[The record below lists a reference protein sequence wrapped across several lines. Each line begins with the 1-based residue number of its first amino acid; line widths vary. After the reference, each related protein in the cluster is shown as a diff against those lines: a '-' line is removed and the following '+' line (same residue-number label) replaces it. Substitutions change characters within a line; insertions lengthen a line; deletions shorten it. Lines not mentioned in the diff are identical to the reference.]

1 MKTITKLF
9 FVVILFTTLGV
20 QNAYSQK
27 DTVKITSKIDDE
39 IKSQTIANFDSLLSV
54 WYVKKSIY
62 KDSTIVNDENADHHL
77 DIADSIIIDRLN
89 KIASPIEMTYNPQVR
104 SWIDMYL
111 KRGKYMLPTFLS
123 LETYYFPFFEQLLD
137 ANDMP
142 LELKYLPIIES
153 ALNPTAVSRAGATGL
168 WQFLYSTGKM
178 YGLEINSFIDE
189 RRDPLKSTYAAV
201 AFMGD
206 LYEMYG
212 DWQLVLAAYN
222 CGPGNVNKAM
232 RRSGG
237 TTFWEIY
244 DYLPKETRGYVPA
257 FIAATYVMT
266 YANEHNYYATEI
278 KMPIHTD
285 TIMINDTLHLFQVAE
300 VLQIPIEKVRDLN
313 PQYKK
318 DIIPGHIKPY
328 PLRLPVESAMA
339 FVQFSDSIY
348 AYNDSLFFQKRTLV
362 TPPSYVASS
371 RGNYSYTEE
380 KSTPCDAPNLTG
392 KSKVIYTVKSGD
404 NFGFIANWY
413 NVSVNDLKCWNDKT
427 SNKLSIG
434 EKITVYV
441 YTKKLK
447 YYQGIDKMTF
457 DEKQN
462 KTSNQTVAKSKTTGK
477 QLDKNYIYYTIKS
490 GDNIHTI
497 AQKFSGVSE
506 GDIKRINN
514 FNDRDV
520 RTLQIGQVIKIKRK
534 G

>member
-1 MKTITKLF
+1 MKTKTLS
-9 FVVILFTTLGV
+9 FVIILFITFGL
-20 QNAYSQK
+20 QSAYSQS
-27 DTVKITSKIDDE
+27 DTNKISSVIDAE
-39 IKSQTIANFDSLLSV
+39 IKSQTISHFDSLLSV

-62 KDSTIVNDENADHHL
+62 SDSTIVNVKGADHDL
-77 DIADSIIIDRLN
+77 DIADSVIVDRLN

-111 KRGKYMLPTFLS
+111 KRGKYMIPTFLS

-168 WQFLYSTGKM
+168 WQFLYGTGKM

-189 RRDPLKSTYAAV
+189 RRDPVKSSYAAV
-201 AFMGD
+201 AFMSD
-206 LYEMYG
+206 LYDMYG

-237 TTFWEIY
+237 TNFWEIY

-266 YANEHNYYATEI
+266 YAEEHNFYSAEI
-278 KMPIHTD
+278 KMPLHTD

-300 VLQIPIEKVRDLN
+300 VLNIPIEKVRDLN

-328 PLRLPVESAMA
+328 PLRLPIEETMA

-348 AYNDSLFFQKRTLV
+348 AYNDSLFFKNRKYV
-362 TPPSYVASS
+362 SPPSYVASS
-371 RGNYSYTEE
+371 RGNYSYTEP
-380 KSTPCDAPNLTG
+380 TPCDAPNLAG

-413 NVSVNDLKCWNDKT
+413 NVSVNDLKCWNDKN

-434 EKITVYV
+434 EKVTVYV

-447 YYQGIDKMTF
+447 YYQGIDRMTF
-457 DEKQN
+457 DQKQN
-462 KTSNQTVAKSKTTGK
+462 KTSTQTVAKSKTTGK

-497 AQKFSGVSE
+497 AQKFTGVSE
-506 GDIKRINN
+506 GDIKSINR
-514 FNDRDV
+514 FSDRDV
-520 RTLQIGQVIKIKRK
+520 RTLQIGQVIKIKRR

>member
-1 MKTITKLF
+1 MKSITKLF
-9 FVVILFTTLGV
+9 FVVILFTTLGL
-20 QNAYSQK
+20 QSAYSQK
-27 DTVKITSKIDDE
+27 DTVKITNKIDDE
-39 IKSQTIANFDSLLSV
+39 IKSQTMANFDSLLSV

-62 KDSTIVNDENADHHL
+62 KDSTIVNSDDVDHDL
-77 DIADSIIIDRLN
+77 EISDSLIIDRLN
-89 KIASPIEMTYNPQVR
+89 KIASPIEMTFNPQVR

-123 LETYYFPFFEQLLD
+123 LETYYFPFFEQLID

-189 RRDPLKSTYAAV
+189 RRDPVKSTYAAV
-201 AFMGD
+201 AFMSD

-237 TTFWEIY
+237 TNFWEIY

-266 YANEHNYYATEI
+266 YANEHNYYSGEI

-285 TIMINDTLHLFQVAE
+285 TIMINDTLHLLQVAE
-300 VLQIPIEKVRDLN
+300 VLQIPIEKIRDLN

-328 PLRLPVESAMA
+328 PLRLPIEETMA

-348 AYNDSLFFQKRTLV
+348 AYNDSLFFKNRRMV

-371 RGNYSYTEE
+371 RGNYSYTKE
-380 KSTPCDAPNLTG
+380 KYTPCDAPNLAG

-413 NVSVNDLKCWNDKT
+413 NVSVNDLKCWNDKN

-447 YYQGIDKMTF
+447 YYQGIERMTF
-457 DEKQN
+457 DQKQN
-462 KTSNQTVAKSKTTGK
+462 KTSTQTVAKSKASGK

-490 GDNIHTI
+490 GDNISTI
-497 AQKFSGVSE
+497 AKKFTGVSE
-506 GDIKRINN
+506 SNIKSINS
-514 FNDRDV
+514 FSDRDV
-520 RTLQIGQVIKIKRK
+520 RTLQIGQIIKIKRK
-534 G
+534 

>member
-1 MKTITKLF
+1 MKLTKSLF
-9 FVVILFTTLGV
+9 FVLIFLTTLGL
-20 QNAYSQK
+20 QTTYSQK
-27 DTVKITSKIDDE
+27 DTVKITNKIDDK
-39 IKSQTIANFDSLLSV
+39 IKAQTIANFDSLLSV

-62 KDSTIVNDENADHHL
+62 KDSTILNSDDVDHDL
-77 DIADSIIIDRLN
+77 EISDSLIIVRLN
-89 KIASPIEMTYNPQVR
+89 KIASPIEMTFNPQVR

-111 KRGKYMLPTFLS
+111 KKGKYMLPTFLS

-168 WQFLYSTGKM
+168 WQFLYGTGRM

-189 RRDPLKSTYAAV
+189 RRDPVKSTYAAV
-201 AFMGD
+201 AFMSD
-206 LYEMYG
+206 LYAMYG

-237 TTFWEIY
+237 TNFWEIY
-244 DYLPKETRGYVPA
+244 DYLPRETRGYVPA

-266 YANEHNYYATEI
+266 YANEHNYYSGEI

-285 TIMINDTLHLFQVAE
+285 TIMINDTLHLLQVAE
-300 VLQIPIEKVRDLN
+300 VLQIPIEKIRDLN

-328 PLRLPVESAMA
+328 PLRLTVDMTMA

-348 AYNDSLFFQKRTLV
+348 AYNDSLFFKNRKMV
-362 TPPSYVASS
+362 SPPSYVASS
-371 RGNYSYTEE
+371 RGNYSYTEP
-380 KSTPCDAPNLTG
+380 TPCDAPNLAG

-413 NVSVNDLKCWNDKT
+413 NVSVKDLKCWNNKN

-434 EKITVYV
+434 EKVTIYV

-447 YYQGIDKMTF
+447 YYQGIERMTF
-457 DEKQN
+457 DQKQN
-462 KTSNQTVAKSKTTGK
+462 KTSIQTVAKSKASGK
-477 QLDKNYIYYTIKS
+477 QLDKNFTYYTIKS
-490 GDNIHTI
+490 GDNISTI
-497 AQKFSGVSE
+497 AKKFNGVSE
-506 GDIKRINN
+506 GDIKSINR
-514 FNDRDV
+514 FSDRDV
-520 RTLQIGQVIKIKRK
+520 RTLQIGQIIKIKRR